1 MGVAIPLVRVQF
13 FDLVSGEPATL
24 GSVEHYIPGTF
35 TPKATYQD
43 ESLAVPN
50 VNPIALTASGAPPA
64 PIWGDGLYRQILKR
78 QDGSTIHDVV
88 TGFLDTG
95 GGGGGGGDVN
105 GPGVSV
111 PGNIAIWATNT
122 GTLLADGGT
131 LGVVA
136 FANVVGV
143 PLGGTGATTAANA
156 RIALGLQIG
165 ADVQSYSLNLAA
177 FAGLGGSANRLSYFT
192 GLGTLA
198 LTDFTS
204 FARSILDDADG
215 PAVLATIGAEPRGQL
230 LGINTQ
236 TVNYALLLS
245 DAGMLVEMNTAAASN
260 LTIPTNATVAFP
272 ILTRIDIVQYGA
284 GQTIVVPSVGVTL
297 RSANGYTKLR
307 TQYSGATLYKR
318 GTNEWVLIGDLTA

>member
-215 PAVLATIGAEPRGQL
+215 PAVLLTIGAEPRGQMVGMNTYTASTVL
-230 LGINTQ
+230 ALG
-236 TVNYALLLS
+236 
-245 DAGMLVEMNTAAASN
+245 DAGPFVRMNTAGANSV
-260 LTIPTNATVAFP
+260 TIPTNAAVAFP
-272 ILTRIDIVQYGA
+272 LYTRVDGGQYGA
-284 GQTIVVPSVGVTL
+284 GQTTIVPDVGVTL
-297 RSANGYTKLR
+297 RTVGAKTK
-307 TQYSGATLYKR
+307 TAAQYSAWSLLKI
-318 GTNEWVLIGDLTA
+318 GTNEWWLFGDLTA